1 MTSIFRFSFLA
12 LAGALLATYAVFH
25 EINAYP
31 GAERLHRMI
40 ANMPTLNAVLAV
52 PPGIL
57 VAVAGLMM
65 LAIAIY
71 RLHDL
76 WKFHRVA
83 NQRRF
88 VPAPA
93 LNDRPP
99 RRLPPSHHDP
109 VDQDCEGD
117 EYGPDEAY
125 GAPHHDR
132 YRGNGQPADSRWAES
147 YR

>member
-1 MTSIFRFSFLA
+1 MTSIFRFALLA
-12 LAGALLATYAVFH
+12 LAGALLAAYAVLH

-31 GAERLHRMI
+31 GAERLHRMMED
-40 ANMPTLNAVLAV
+40 MPTLSAVLSV
-52 PPGIL
+52 QPGIL
-57 VAVAGLMM
+57 VAIAGLMM

-71 RLHDL
+71 RLRDL

-93 LNDRPP
+93 LNDRPS
-99 RRLPPSHHDP
+99 RRLSPSQHDP
-109 VDQDCEGD
+109 VDQDYEGD
-117 EYGPDEAY
+117 EYGPDESY

-132 YRGNGQPADSRWAES
+132 YRRNGQADSRWAES